1 VPCAESLRVQAYFDR
16 EVDSLSAAEI
26 ERHVESCAEC
36 RAWLDDLQRM
46 RAALRGDTTYHRAGP
61 ELRQRIMS
69 AIDRESSLQ
78 ENLRSVA
85 DIEVSGAGASGAEAS
100 IPGASGAGAAR
111 TGGKGARVWRLRPFW
126 AGALGGF
133 GSAAIAAGLAFL
145 VLMPPAAN
153 AVLDELVSAH
163 VRSLMPTAQLIDVQS
178 TDRHTVKPWFAGH
191 ADVSPVVVDFAAQGY
206 RLIGGRADYLERQ
219 RAAAVVYQHGAHFI
233 NVFSWAADGGALPPD
248 ATRNGYHIAC
258 WRAGNLDYCAVS
270 DTGWDE
276 LNGLVRLLRETSA
289 AEAPEAHP

>member
-1 VPCAESLRVQAYFDR
+1 MPCAETLRVQAYFDR
-16 EVDSLSAAEI
+16 EVDSLAAAEI

-36 RAWLDDLQRM
+36 RAWLDDLERM
-46 RAALRGDTTYHRAGP
+46 RAALRADTTYHRAGP
-61 ELRQRIMS
+61 ELRARIMS
-69 AIDRESSLQ
+69 AIDRERSLQ
-78 ENLRSVA
+78 ENPRSA
-85 DIEVSGAGASGAEAS
+85 AEAEAS
-100 IPGASGAGAAR
+100 G
-111 TGGKGARVWRLRPFW
+111 TGRRPRGARAAGRGARAWRSRPFW

-133 GSAAIAAGLAFL
+133 GSAAIAASLAFL
-145 VLMPPAAN
+145 VMMPPAAN

-191 ADVSPVVVDFAAQGY
+191 ADVSPVVADFAAQGY

-219 RAAAVVYQHGAHFI
+219 RAAAVIYQHGAHFI
-233 NVFSWAADGGALPPD
+233 NVFSWAADRDALPRD

-258 WRAGNLDYCAVS
+258 WRAGNLNYCAVS

-276 LNGLVRLLRETSA
+276 LNGLVRLLRDTGA
-289 AEAPEAHP
+289 AEAHEEHP

>member
-1 VPCAESLRVQAYFDR
+1 
-16 EVDSLSAAEI
+16 
-26 ERHVESCAEC
+26 
-36 RAWLDDLQRM
+36 M
-46 RAALRGDTTYHRAGP
+46 
-61 ELRQRIMS
+61 
-69 AIDRESSLQ
+69 
-78 ENLRSVA
+78 
-85 DIEVSGAGASGAEAS
+85 
-100 IPGASGAGAAR
+100 
-111 TGGKGARVWRLRPFW
+111 
-126 AGALGGF
+126 
-133 GSAAIAAGLAFL
+133 
-145 VLMPPAAN
+145 MPPAAN

-233 NVFSWAADGGALPPD
+233 NVFSWAADRGALPRD

-276 LNGLVRLLRETSA
+276 LNGLVRLLRDTSA
-289 AEAPEAHP
+289 AEAHEAHP

>member
-1 VPCAESLRVQAYFDR
+1 VPCAETLRVQAYFDR
-16 EVDSLSAAEI
+16 EVDSLAAAEI

-36 RAWLDDLQRM
+36 RAWLDDLERM
-46 RAALRGDTTYHRAGP
+46 RAALRADTTYHRAGP
-61 ELRQRIMS
+61 ELRARIMS
-69 AIDRESSLQ
+69 AIDRERSLQ
-78 ENLRSVA
+78 ENPRSDA
-85 DIEVSGAGASGAEAS
+85 DAEAEASGAA
-100 IPGASGAGAAR
+100 
-111 TGGKGARVWRLRPFW
+111 GKGAHAAGRGARAAGRGARTWRSRPFW

-145 VLMPPAAN
+145 VMMPPAAN

-191 ADVSPVVVDFAAQGY
+191 ADVSPVVADFAAQGY

-219 RAAAVVYQHGAHFI
+219 RAAAVIYQHGAHFI
-233 NVFSWAADGGALPPD
+233 NVFSWAADRDALPRD

-258 WRAGNLDYCAVS
+258 WRAGNLNYCAVS

-276 LNGLVRLLRETSA
+276 LNGLVRLLRDTGA
-289 AEAPEAHP
+289 AEAHEEHP